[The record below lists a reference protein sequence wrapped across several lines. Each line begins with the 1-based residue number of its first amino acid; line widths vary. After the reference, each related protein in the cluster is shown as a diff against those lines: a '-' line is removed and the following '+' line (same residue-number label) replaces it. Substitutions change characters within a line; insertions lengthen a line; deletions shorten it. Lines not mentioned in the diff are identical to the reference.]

1 MSSPSQAVGGIGPS
15 DCRSQSCLTHFFVD
29 VQYAEDSTYDIE
41 ERHVPID
48 PTFHAH
54 LQDHQ
59 EDNIS
64 NFLVLPEVIP
74 AMKRKR
80 AQPLLDF
87 SKSKIL
93 TSLAYTEACEQLL
106 AQRSAHE
113 AEAKRKVAEREAT
126 KESRLKAKEERQVQ
140 VQERVQAR
148 EVKRRER
155 ERLQAEKLVEKLT
168 TGGWRQRCTTEG
180 SVANG
185 VAPAQVQ
192 LPQHAGATTPNMR
205 FPSPQVWAGR
215 AHLNPMSF
223 GGNPPYYYNPLV
235 VPHIFPTGSHN
246 INVAEGNSH
255 NPWLGNG
262 AWEAGARG
270 ADQRIQRHC

>member
-1 MSSPSQAVGGIGPS
+1 ME
-15 DCRSQSCLTHFFVD
+15 
-29 VQYAEDSTYDIE
+29 YSTYKIE
-41 ERHVPID
+41 ERHAPID

-54 LQDHQ
+54 LQDHL

-64 NFLVLPEVIP
+64 NFLALPEVIP
-74 AMKRKR
+74 TMKRKR

-87 SKSKIL
+87 SKSKVL

-106 AQRSAHE
+106 AQRSAYE
-113 AEAKRKVAEREAT
+113 AEAKRKAAEREAT
-126 KESRLKAKEERQVQ
+126 RENRLKAKEERQPQ
-140 VQERVQAR
+140 VQERAQAR

-155 ERLQAEKLVEKLT
+155 ERLQAEKLAEKLA
-168 TGGWRQRCTTEG
+168 TGGGRQRCTTEG

-185 VAPAQVQ
+185 VARAQVQ
-192 LPQHAGATTPNMR
+192 LPEHAGVTIPNMR
-205 FPSPQVWAGR
+205 FPSPQVWAGN
-215 AHLNPMSF
+215 AYLNPMSF

-246 INVAEGNSH
+246 INITEGNGH

-262 AWEAGARG
+262 A
-270 ADQRIQRHC
+270 